1 VKRDI
6 AERHDIWEYVDPSRS
21 TDELPQLEHEKP
33 KQKPLWKFKRTQL
46 SAEERED
53 IDIEDLTDQEL
64 SAYKTWKEEY
74 KSEAAVWQRKQNAVK
89 DLNIEIIRTVETKH
103 LSLIINCRDPYSR
116 LTTLKKHFSLSVGER
131 DRQLRNRYLAV
142 CARLKK
148 ASVETW
154 LDEWVTVTRLL
165 QEAKLPEVYN
175 NRAQE
180 DFIMSTKGLDDS
192 WSVARMQEL
201 IRQDEKG
208 EQYTTIADLIAEYR
222 SYYRRTRPVTSSLS
236 TFATLGITQSK
247 DSEAAPLQRRSIT
260 CLCGDNHKFED
271 CPYVNSSLQQPT
283 WTLDKAVE
291 KKFSKL
297 R

>member
-1 VKRDI
+1 MSAFEQDQLVTKTSTILTKPDDWELWLLVKRDI

-21 TDELPQLEHEKP
+21 TDELPQLKHEKP

-53 IDIEDLTDQEL
+53 INIKDLTDQEL
-64 SAYKTWKEEY
+64 SVYKTWKEEH

-89 DLNIEIIRTVETKH
+89 DLNIKIIRTVKTKH
-103 LSLIINCRDPYSR
+103 LSLIINCQDLYSQ

-131 DRQLRNRYLAV
+131 DQQLRNRYLAV
-142 CARLKK
+142 CARPKK

-180 DFIMSTKGLDDS
+180 DFIMSTKGLD
-192 WSVARMQEL
+192 
-201 IRQDEKG
+201 
-208 EQYTTIADLIAEYR
+208 
-222 SYYRRTRPVTSSLS
+222 
-236 TFATLGITQSK
+236 
-247 DSEAAPLQRRSIT
+247 
-260 CLCGDNHKFED
+260 
-271 CPYVNSSLQQPT
+271 NS
-283 WTLDKAVE
+283 
-291 KKFSKL
+291 
-297 R
+297 